1 MEKKNQHFSVESFK
15 KLDASS
21 YDESEYCVGKM
32 KFLST
37 RPNAHGIVFSED
49 VLMRDASTILGTW
62 VVADFNGIDMTTH
75 TPDEYIIGIV
85 PKEQEVE
92 FVRDEDGFLDAYVDV
107 VLSKRYSRKECNV
120 FLSDNHR
127 NVSIEFN
134 YSHEDDDEDTV
145 VSFTI
150 RGTTILGLG
159 VRPSVPGADIT
170 ITRFSE
176 EDANTFFSKIHG
188 DSLTAL
194 QRFAKERKEAMAE
207 SKTYKIDKSKDSLS
221 TTPWG
226 EVDKTSMRNKIM
238 EASNRASLVKSV
250 YMLVEDGWEDAPSEH
265 LKYPVMQLKG
275 DTFVYNR
282 DGLASALGYAKKE
295 NESSVVSKIEK
306 IYKKL
311 GLDNPDEKEGEAKM
325 SKEIEFAAVDIGDM
339 WDKLWCAIR
348 DKYPYGDYGCQYRI
362 CAIYEEDNQKFAII
376 QRRDEDKKYRL
387 DFSLTE
393 EGVTIAEEI
402 VGVEFE
408 IVNTDDVK
416 RFAAPANDQKY
427 TTFSDEPD
435 DEDPEDDDDDDDD
448 DDESDEGEGKEE
460 KMSLEDLE
468 AECARLKSEIESRDN
483 IIMEKDKELE
493 GLRTFKAGVE
503 EQEKMSAVESLLA
516 EVKGCMSEDKYK
528 EFRDEGIAC
537 SRDEIDGWS
546 NKVKAFCFE
555 ASQNKPNKKKSGIM
569 SMSAPMSHDD
579 GQDSGDVWARMKKK
593 FG

>member
-21 YDESEYCVGKM
+21 YDESEYCVGRM

-194 QRFAKERKEAMAE
+194 QRFAEERKEAMAE

-238 EASNRASLVKSV
+238 GASNRASLVKSV

-325 SKEIEFAAVDIGDM
+325 SKEIEFAAVNIGE
-339 WDKLWCAIR
+339 LWNNVWNVVR
-348 DKYPYGDYGCQYRI
+348 KHSDWRYSVEG
-362 CAIYEEDNQKFAII
+362 IYEQDNKKFAILK
-376 QRRDEDKKYRL
+376 DGEGNLYRL
-387 DFSLTE
+387 DFTLTE
-393 EGVTIAEEI
+393 EEGLVASDTIVEVKQEFIETEDIQKFAEPEN
-402 VGVEFE
+402 VE
-408 IVNTDDVK
+408 DYRK
-416 RFAAPANDQKY
+416 
-427 TTFSDEPD
+427 FS
-435 DEDPEDDDDDDDD
+435 DDDDDDDD
-448 DDESDEGEGKEE
+448 DKDDDDDDKDEGEGKEG

-468 AECARLKSEIESRDN
+468 AECARLQSEIESRDN
-483 IIMEKDKELE
+483 IIMEKDSELE
-493 GLRTFKAGVE
+493 ELRTFKAGVE

-537 SRDEIDGWS
+537 SKDEIDGWS

>member
-1 MEKKNQHFSVESFK
+1 MEKRNQYFSVESFK

-21 YDESEYCVGKM
+21 YDESEYCVGRM

-75 TPDEYIIGIV
+75 TPEEYIIGIV

-92 FVRDEDGFLDAYVDV
+92 FVRDEDNFLDAYVDV

-127 NVSIEFN
+127 NVSVEFN

-194 QRFAKERKEAMAE
+194 QRFAEERKEAMAE

-238 EASNRASLVKSV
+238 GASNRVSLVKSV
-250 YMLVEDGWEDAPSEH
+250 YMLVEDGWENAPSEH

-339 WDKLWCAIR
+339 WCQVSKAIHAHA
-348 DKYPYGDYGCQYRI
+348 DWHYCIEGL
-362 CAIYEEDNQKFAII
+362 YEEDNKKFAII
-376 QRRDEDKKYRL
+376 TDDNGLYRL
-387 DFSLTE
+387 DFSYTE
-393 EGVTIAEEI
+393 DGVTLADKIIEVKKEFVETDSVLKFAEPED
-402 VGVEFE
+402 VE
-408 IVNTDDVK
+408 
-416 RFAAPANDQKY
+416 KY
-427 TTFSDEPD
+427 KKFSDDPD
-435 DEDPEDDDDDDDD
+435 DKDPEDKDDDDDDDD
-448 DDESDEGEGKEE
+448 DDKDEGEGKEG
-460 KMSLEDLE
+460 KMSLEDIE
-468 AECARLKSEIESRDN
+468 AECARLQSEIESRDN

-493 GLRTFKAGVE
+493 ELRTFKAGVE

-537 SRDEIDGWS
+537 SKDEIDGWS

>member
-62 VVADFNGIDMTTH
+62 VVADFNGVDMTTH

-339 WDKLWCAIR
+339 WRQVSKAIHAHADWR
-348 DKYPYGDYGCQYRI
+348 YCIEGL
-362 CAIYEEDNQKFAII
+362 YEEDNKKFAII
-376 QRRDEDKKYRL
+376 TDDDGLYRL
-387 DFSLTE
+387 DFSYTE
-393 EGVTIAEEI
+393 DGVTLADKIIEVKKEFVETDSVLKFAEPED
-402 VGVEFE
+402 VE
-408 IVNTDDVK
+408 
-416 RFAAPANDQKY
+416 KY
-427 TTFSDEPD
+427 KKFSDESD
-435 DEDPEDDDDDDDD
+435 DKDPKDDDDDD
-448 DDESDEGEGKEE
+448 DDEDDDDEGEDKEE

>member
-21 YDESEYCVGKM
+21 YDESEYCVGRM

-92 FVRDEDGFLDAYVDV
+92 FVRDEDDFLDAYVDV

-134 YSHEDDDEDTV
+134 YSHEDDDEDAV
-145 VSFTI
+145 VSFAI

-194 QRFAKERKEAMAE
+194 QRFAEERKEAMAE

-238 EASNRASLVKSV
+238 GASNRVSLVKSV

-325 SKEIEFAAVDIGDM
+325 SKEIEFAAVNIGE
-339 WDKLWCAIR
+339 LWNNVWNVVR
-348 DKYPYGDYGCQYRI
+348 KHSDWRYSVEG
-362 CAIYEEDNQKFAII
+362 IYEQDNKKFAILK
-376 QRRDEDKKYRL
+376 DGEGNLYRL
-387 DFSLTE
+387 DFTLTE
-393 EGVTIAEEI
+393 EEGLVASDTIVEVKQEFIETEDIQKFAEPEN
-402 VGVEFE
+402 VE
-408 IVNTDDVK
+408 DYRK
-416 RFAAPANDQKY
+416 
-427 TTFSDEPD
+427 FS
-435 DEDPEDDDDDDDD
+435 DDDDDDDD
-448 DDESDEGEGKEE
+448 DKDDDDDDKDEGEGKEG

-468 AECARLKSEIESRDN
+468 AECARLQSEIESRDN
-483 IIMEKDKELE
+483 IIMEKDRELE
-493 GLRTFKAGVE
+493 ELRTFKAGVE

-537 SRDEIDGWS
+537 SKDEIDGWS